1 MQLQLHSKNLCNF
14 LSSVVIDGVILP
26 LFKNL
31 FPRKTSK
38 SRESVGVVAKMITLD
53 YFGGLK
59 NIGQKNADFRAHIE
73 ALNHSRA
80 LRSMQSKVLVQLSEH
95 KQDDQIRICKNNL
108 KLSKIAKKSKILQNS
123 QKLLKTP

>member
-1 MQLQLHSKNLCNF
+1 M
-14 LSSVVIDGVILP
+14 
-26 LFKNL
+26 
-31 FPRKTSK
+31 
-38 SRESVGVVAKMITLD
+38 GVVAKMITLD

-95 KQDDQIRICKNNL
+95 KQDDQIRICKNNQ
-108 KLSKIAKKSKILQNS
+108 KLSKIAKKSKVVRKQPKIVKIS
-123 QKLLKTP
+123 Q